1 MVSKSLYGLM
11 VLHVSLLLFGALFF
25 VIAGWLPFVDRFGN
39 AFWLIVNVAAA
50 SGAHELELSS
60 DLPDL
65 GEIGGAVGGSI

>member
-1 MVSKSLYGLM
+1 MVSKSLYGLI
-11 VLHVSLLLFGALFF
+11 LHVSLLLFGALFF